1 MILFSLLLSAGLD
14 LSLPEFQPDDIS
26 GNYIVSSY
34 DVSNNEYNVT
44 EISANDVYLSNVES
58 SALGADSAEEVSSND
73 ALISSIDS
81 FHDDNN
87 HNWEL
92 FLDSYPINV
101 HHTLASSYANHWTW
115 KFSGSGSILSANS
128 ENDRFAYV
136 PVQTGI
142 EYTISNITVPTFNS
156 YRAGVVNSID
166 SPTLV
171 TDFREVVSPFESFTF
186 RASQDGYLVFFIS
199 YSRQVGFVA
208 DWDIVEQESYTLS
221 ELGNAVIETKQGLR
235 WLYLLVFFNIILGL
249 TYKVLDLFGG
259 KKHA

>member
-34 DVSNNEYNVT
+34 DVSENEYSVS
-44 EISANDVYLSNVES
+44 EISANDVFLSNVES
-58 SALGADSAEEVSSND
+58 MALGADSAEDVSSND

-81 FHDDNN
+81 FHEDNN
-87 HNWEL
+87 CYWEL

-101 HHTLASSYANHWTW
+101 HHTLAASYGSHWTW
-115 KFSGSGSILSANS
+115 KFTSSGSIVSADS
-128 ENDRFAYV
+128 QNDRYAYV
-136 PVQTGI
+136 PVSIGLQ
-142 EYTISNITVPTFNS
+142 YSISNITVPTFNF
-156 YRAGVVNSID
+156 YRVGVVNDINN
-166 SPTLV
+166 PTLV
-171 TDFREVVSPFESFTF
+171 TDFREIQSPFDSFSF

-199 YSRQVGFVA
+199 YTRQIGFVS
-208 DWDIVEQESYTLS
+208 DWDTVEQESYTLS
-221 ELGNAVIETKQGLR
+221 ELGNAVIETKQCLR